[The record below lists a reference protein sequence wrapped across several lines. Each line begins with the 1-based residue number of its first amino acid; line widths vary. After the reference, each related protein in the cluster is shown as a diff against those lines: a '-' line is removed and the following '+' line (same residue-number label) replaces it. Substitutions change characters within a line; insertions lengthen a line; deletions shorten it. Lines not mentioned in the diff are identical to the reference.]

1 MPTPTKGARLGGS
14 PAHERLM
21 LRNLS
26 QQLFEHKRITTTVT
40 KAKRL
45 RPHAERL
52 ITVAKRG
59 DLAARRQVL
68 KQLTDKAVVHELFTT
83 IASAMED
90 RPGGYTRITK
100 IGNRKGDNA
109 PMAVIELVMEPVAT
123 KATVAEAEAATK
135 AQAPKAVAEETPAP
149 AADVVSDPSASL
161 AEEGG
166 TAAVDLSEETPAAVA
181 PATAGDTDAQVE
193 TQPAEGAVEADEYAG
208 SAKPLESG
216 EAPEGFTIK
225 GNKQSMKY
233 HVPGSRWYA
242 GTKAEVWFDTKA
254 NAEAAGYSPAGGAA
268 AQKMDG
274 E

>member
-1 MPTPTKGARLGGS
+1 MPAPTKGPRLGGS
-14 PAHERLM
+14 PAHQRLI

-26 QQLFEHKRITTTVT
+26 QQLFEHKRVTTTVT
-40 KAKRL
+40 RARRV
-45 RPHAERL
+45 RPYAENL
-52 ITVAKRG
+52 ITAAKKG
-59 DLAARRQVL
+59 DLNARRKVL
-68 KQLTDKAVVHELFTT
+68 GQLSDKSVVHELFTT

-123 KATVAEAEAATK
+123 KTTVAEAEAATRT
-135 AQAPKAVAEETPAP
+135 AAP
-149 AADVVSDPSASL
+149 AAEPAAEPAAAEDVVSDPSTPL

-166 TAAVDLSEETPAAVA
+166 VSAAAADA
-181 PATAGDTDAQVE
+181 KAQASGD
-193 TQPAEGAVEADEYAG
+193 VEADEFAG
-208 SAKPLESG
+208 SVKPLESG

-225 GNKQSMKY
+225 GNKDSMKF

-242 GTKAEVWFDTKA
+242 STRAEVWFDTKA
-254 NAEAAGYSPAGGAA
+254 NAEAAGFAPAGGAA
-268 AQKMDG
+268 AQKIDG

>member
-1 MPTPTKGARLGGS
+1 MPAPTKGPRLGGS
-14 PAHERLM
+14 PAHQRLI

-26 QQLFEHKRITTTVT
+26 QQLFEHKRVTTTVT
-40 KAKRL
+40 RARRV
-45 RPHAERL
+45 RPYAENL
-52 ITVAKRG
+52 ITAAKKG
-59 DLAARRQVL
+59 DLNARRKVL
-68 KQLTDKAVVHELFTT
+68 GQLSDKSVVHELFTT

-123 KATVAEAEAATK
+123 KATVAEAEAATRT
-135 AQAPKAVAEETPAP
+135 AAPAAEPAAVAEP
-149 AADVVSDPSASL
+149 AAAEDVVSDPSTPL

-166 TAAVDLSEETPAAVA
+166 VSAAAADA
-181 PATAGDTDAQVE
+181 EAQASGDI
-193 TQPAEGAVEADEYAG
+193 EADEFAG

-225 GNKQSMKY
+225 GNKDSMKF

-242 GTKAEVWFDTKA
+242 STRAEVWFDTKA
-254 NAEAAGYSPAGGAA
+254 NAEAAGFAPAGGAA
-268 AQKMDG
+268 AQKIDG

>member
-1 MPTPTKGARLGGS
+1 MPAPTKGPRLGGS
-14 PAHERLM
+14 PAHQRLI

-26 QQLFEHKRITTTVT
+26 QQLFEHKRVTTTVT
-40 KAKRL
+40 RARRV
-45 RPHAERL
+45 RPYAENL
-52 ITVAKRG
+52 ITAAKKG
-59 DLAARRQVL
+59 DLNARRKVL
-68 KQLTDKAVVHELFTT
+68 GQLSDKSVVHELFTT

-123 KATVAEAEAATK
+123 KATVAEAEAATRT
-135 AQAPKAVAEETPAP
+135 AAP
-149 AADVVSDPSASL
+149 AAEPATAAEPAAAEDVVSDPSTPL

-166 TAAVDLSEETPAAVA
+166 VSAAAADA
-181 PATAGDTDAQVE
+181 EAQASGDI
-193 TQPAEGAVEADEYAG
+193 EADEFAG

-216 EAPEGFTIK
+216 ETPEGFTIK
-225 GNKQSMKY
+225 GNKDSMKF

-242 GTKAEVWFDTKA
+242 STRAEVWFDTKA
-254 NAEAAGYSPAGGAA
+254 NAEAAGFAPAGGAA
-268 AQKMDG
+268 AQKIDG

>member
-1 MPTPTKGARLGGS
+1 MPAPTKGPRLGGS
-14 PAHERLM
+14 PAHQRLI

-26 QQLFEHKRITTTVT
+26 QQLFEHKRVTTTVT
-40 KAKRL
+40 RARRV
-45 RPHAERL
+45 RPYAENL
-52 ITVAKRG
+52 ITAAKKG
-59 DLAARRQVL
+59 DLNARRKVL
-68 KQLTDKAVVHELFTT
+68 GQLSDKSVVHELFTT

-123 KATVAEAEAATK
+123 ASTVAEAEAAART
-135 AQAPKAVAEETPAP
+135 AAP
-149 AADVVSDPSASL
+149 AAEPAVTEDVVSDPSTPL

-166 TAAVDLSEETPAAVA
+166 ASAAAVDPQVA
-181 PATAGDTDAQVE
+181 E
-193 TQPAEGAVEADEYAG
+193 AEASTGVEADEYAG

-216 EAPEGFTIK
+216 EAPEGFSIK
-225 GNKQSMKY
+225 GNKDSMKF

-242 GTKAEVWFDTKA
+242 STRAEVWFDTKA
-254 NAEAAGYSPAGGAA
+254 NAEAAGFAPAGGAA
-268 AQKMDG
+268 AQKIDG

>member
-1 MPTPTKGARLGGS
+1 MPAPTKGPRLGGS
-14 PAHERLM
+14 PAHQRLI

-26 QQLFEHKRITTTVT
+26 QQLFEHKRVTTTVT
-40 KAKRL
+40 RARRV
-45 RPHAERL
+45 RPYAENL
-52 ITVAKRG
+52 ITAAKKG
-59 DLAARRQVL
+59 DLNARRKVL
-68 KQLTDKAVVHELFTT
+68 GQLSDKSVVHELFTT

-123 KATVAEAEAATK
+123 KATVAEAEAATRT
-135 AQAPKAVAEETPAP
+135 AAP
-149 AADVVSDPSASL
+149 AAEPAAAAEPAGAEDVVSDPSTPL

-166 TAAVDLSEETPAAVA
+166 VSAAAADA
-181 PATAGDTDAQVE
+181 EAQASGDI
-193 TQPAEGAVEADEYAG
+193 EADEFAG

-216 EAPEGFTIK
+216 ETPEGFTIK
-225 GNKQSMKY
+225 GNKDSMKF

-242 GTKAEVWFDTKA
+242 STRAEVWFDTKA
-254 NAEAAGYSPAGGAA
+254 NAEAAGFAPAGGAA
-268 AQKMDG
+268 AQKIDG

>member
-1 MPTPTKGARLGGS
+1 MPAPTKGPRLGGS
-14 PAHERLM
+14 PAHQRLI

-26 QQLFEHKRITTTVT
+26 QQLFEHKRVTTTVT
-40 KAKRL
+40 RARRV
-45 RPHAERL
+45 RPYAENL
-52 ITVAKRG
+52 ITAAKKG
-59 DLAARRQVL
+59 DLNARRKVL
-68 KQLTDKAVVHELFTT
+68 GQLSDKSVVHELFTT

-123 KATVAEAEAATK
+123 KATVAEAEAATR
-135 AQAPKAVAEETPAP
+135 TSAP
-149 AADVVSDPSASL
+149 AAEPAAEPAAAEDVVSDPSTPL

-166 TAAVDLSEETPAAVA
+166 VSAAAADA
-181 PATAGDTDAQVE
+181 EAQASGDI
-193 TQPAEGAVEADEYAG
+193 EADEFAG

-216 EAPEGFTIK
+216 ETPEGFTIK
-225 GNKQSMKY
+225 GNKDSMKF

-242 GTKAEVWFDTKA
+242 STRAEVWFDTKA
-254 NAEAAGYSPAGGAA
+254 NAEAAGFAPAGGAA
-268 AQKMDG
+268 AQKIDG